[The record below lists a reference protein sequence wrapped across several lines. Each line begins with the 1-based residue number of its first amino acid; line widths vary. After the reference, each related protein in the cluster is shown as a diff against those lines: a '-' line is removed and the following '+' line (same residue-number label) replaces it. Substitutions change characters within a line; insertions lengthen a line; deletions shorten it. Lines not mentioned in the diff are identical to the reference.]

1 MSNIINT
8 LGAGSG
14 IDTTALVSQLVEV
27 ERAPQETRLN
37 SRQEKLDAQISAY
50 GTLKSALSEFQSL
63 MTPLADNNTFNARSV
78 ALPDTDV
85 ITPNSLAAGAQVG
98 TYQIEVVDIARSQSL
113 AMGSTDDKKAAL
125 GASGQMSIQFGEWSY
140 TGVDNDVPDSFTI
153 NDERAALNIDID
165 PSDTLE
171 TIAKKINDSDSGI
184 QASVLG
190 VDGQYQLMLTAP
202 SGASN
207 AMQIT
212 VGGEPSLS
220 AFEFNNANYG
230 SVTETQQASDA
241 VLKVNG
247 LNVRRDTNQIDDV
260 IEGFDFTLNKSSEG
274 EKLTFS
280 VEADTDVAEQAIR
293 DFVEGYNALYQTMKN
308 LTGYT
313 RDEDNNLVR
322 GSLSTDGLARSMF
335 SQLRNLIGEEIV
347 GVESG
352 FTALTNLGIRT
363 QLDGTLEIDDKTFT
377 KAFSENYD
385 FVEALFARDTESG
398 SNYVDVR
405 LGSYASSTVPGNY
418 EVEITQDPSRGVL
431 NANAITAIDFDAV
444 SETFTTALDTA
455 LGDYSFNITVDGVKS
470 DTIALTGSYASA
482 EEVRAE
488 LQSLIN
494 GDSQISGAGVG
505 VDVSY
510 DATTDSFAFSS
521 RSYGKSSAVSFS
533 ETSADMANL
542 GITNVLTGI
551 AGKDVKGTINGEPG
565 FGTGRVLLPPL
576 GSDAYGINLNVRPGA
591 ASEGVFTARFSQ
603 GFAGSMDK
611 LINSML
617 GADGAITSR
626 ESTISDGLENI
637 GDERKELD
645 RKMSSYEQR
654 LTLQYLNMQKIVDS
668 LNSTGSSLD
677 GILDRLPFTAQK

>member
-27 ERAPQETRLN
+27 ERAPQENRLN
-37 SRQEKLDAQISAY
+37 SQQEKLDAQISAY

-153 NDERAALNIDID
+153 NDDRAALNIDID

-207 AMQIT
+207 AMQIS

-220 AFEFNNANYG
+220 AFEFNNTNYA

-241 VLKVNG
+241 ILKVNG
-247 LNVRRDTNQIDDV
+247 LDVRRDTNQIDDV
-260 IEGFDFTLNKSSEG
+260 IEGFDFTLNKSSAG

-335 SQLRNLIGEEIV
+335 GQLRNLIGEEIV

-377 KAFSENYD
+377 KAFNENYD
-385 FVEALFARDTESG
+385 LVEALFARDTESG

-431 NANAITAIDFDAV
+431 NGNAITAVDFDAV
-444 SETFTTALDTA
+444 SETFTTALDTS

-470 DTIALTGSYASA
+470 DIIALTGSYASA
-482 EEVRAE
+482 EEMRAE

-494 GDSQISGAGVG
+494 GDSKISAAGAG

-510 DATTDSFAFSS
+510 DAATDSFAFSS
-521 RSYGKSSAVSFS
+521 RSYGKSSAISFS
-533 ETSADMANL
+533 DVSGDMANV
-542 GITNVLTGI
+542 GITGALTGI

-576 GSDAYGINLNVRPGA
+576 GSDAYGMNLNVRPGA

-603 GFAGSMDK
+603 GFAGSMEK

-617 GADGAITSR
+617 GADGAISSR
-626 ESTISDGLENI
+626 ENSIGDRLDGI

>member
-27 ERAPQETRLN
+27 ERAPQEARLN
-37 SRQEKLDAQISAY
+37 SREQKLDAQISAY

-63 MTPLADNNTFNARSV
+63 MSPLADNNTFNARSV
-78 ALPDTDV
+78 ALPETDV

-140 TGVDNDVPDSFTI
+140 TGVDADIPDNFTI

-171 TIAKKINDSDSGI
+171 TIAKKINDSDSGV

-212 VGGEPSLS
+212 GDDPSLS
-220 AFEFNNANYG
+220 AFEFNSTNYA

-247 LNVRRDTNQIDDV
+247 LSVRRDTNQINDV

-274 EKLTFS
+274 EKLTFA
-280 VEADTDVAEQAIR
+280 VEADTGVAQQAIR
-293 DFVEGYNALYQTMKN
+293 DFVEGYNSLYQTMQN

-335 SQLRNLIGEEIV
+335 SQLRGLIGAEVV
-347 GVESG
+347 GVDSG

-363 QLDGTLEIDDKTFT
+363 QLDGTLEIEEDTFS
-377 KAFSENYD
+377 KAFTENYE
-385 FVEALFARDTESG
+385 FIETLFARDTRSG

-405 LGSYASSTVPGNY
+405 LGSYASKTVPGDY
-418 EVEITQDPSRGVL
+418 EVEITQDPSRGSIGG
-431 NANAITAIDFDAV
+431 NAISALNFDAV
-444 SETFTTALDTA
+444 TDSFTTALDTSV
-455 LGDYSFNITVDGVKS
+455 GDYSFKISVDGVQS
-470 DTIALTGSYASA
+470 DTITLSGSYASA
-482 EEVRAE
+482 EEIRAE

-494 GDSQISGAGVG
+494 GDSKISEAGAGV
-505 VDVSY
+505 DVTY
-510 DATTDSFAFSS
+510 DAATDSFAFNS
-521 RSYGKSSAVSFS
+521 RTYGKSSSVSFS
-533 ETSADMANL
+533 SASADMANL
-542 GITNVLTGI
+542 GISSALSGT

-576 GSDAYGINLNVRPGA
+576 GSDAYGMTLNVRPGA
-591 ASEGVFTARFSQ
+591 ASEGVFTASFSQ
-603 GFAGSMDK
+603 GFAGTMDK
-611 LINSML
+611 LINSIL
-617 GADGAITSR
+617 GAEGAIASR
-626 ESTISDGLENI
+626 ETTITDQLE
-637 GDERKELD
+637 DVSYERSELD
-645 RKMSSYEQR
+645 RKMSSYEER

-677 GILDRLPFTAQK
+677 GILDRLPFTAKD